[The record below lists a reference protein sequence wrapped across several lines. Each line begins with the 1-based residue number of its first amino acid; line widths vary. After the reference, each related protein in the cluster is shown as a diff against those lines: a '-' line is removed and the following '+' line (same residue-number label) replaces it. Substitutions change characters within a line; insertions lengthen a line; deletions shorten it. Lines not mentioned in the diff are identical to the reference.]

1 MIPTDDPLHDA
12 ERQMAE
18 HELSLSTELRLKL
31 RRVPA
36 LKAILNKLDPDMSD
50 AEFQRLAAEAKAVA
64 ERDASDDPE
73 LRKLVERLRS
83 FRPANGGDA

>member
-36 LKAILNKLDPDMSD
+36 LKAILNKLDP